1 MSDDSILYERRDAV
15 AVITFNRPDKLNA
28 FDLSMLTELDTA
40 VRAAGQDPEVRVIVF
55 TGAGEKAFVAGG
67 DISDLES
74 RRGLDHYLEFAEK
87 IHGVLRRIETV
98 DKPTIGAINGWALGG
113 GAELLLCLDIRLV
126 AEKAKIG
133 VPEITLGLFPGAG
146 GSQRLIRQVSLCK
159 AKEMMYIGQP
169 ISARDA
175 LDIGLINRVCPGA
188 ELMAA
193 TMDVANSIAS
203 KSPLTLKFL
212 KRAIGD
218 GLDMPLPASLRHE
231 QAMIGLVQDSHDAHE
246 GCKAFLEKRDAKF
259 EGR

>member
-1 MSDDSILYERRDAV
+1 MSDDSILYERRDAI

-28 FDLSMLTELDTA
+28 FDLPMLAELDAA
-40 VRAAGQDPEVRVIVF
+40 VTTAGQDSEVRVIVF

-67 DISDLES
+67 DIADLES

-87 IHGVLRRIETV
+87 IHGVFRRIETI

-169 ISARDA
+169 ISAEEA
-175 LDIGLINRVCPGA
+175 LHIGLVNKVCAGE

-193 TMDVANSIAS
+193 AMDVANSIAA

-218 GLDMPLPASLRHE
+218 GLEMPLPASLRHE
-231 QAMIGLVQDSHDAHE
+231 QAMIGLVQDSNDAHE
-246 GCKAFLEKRDAKF
+246 GCNAFLEKRDAKF